1 MDLTEFHE
9 FFRLIEDD
17 NLSLFYRG
25 DFADDITVRLIDL
38 SESHFKA
45 GKEQMSIKKK
55 VSFLMAECFQNVIR
69 YGEEIT
75 ADDYFQDQTGY
86 FMTRNY
92 YNKFYIASGNLVEQ
106 SKILL
111 LKEKIEN
118 INKLSKEELKLLYMR
133 VLGTD
138 EFTAKGGAGLG
149 LIEMAR
155 KSGRKIEAEFE
166 MINEALA
173 YFYLQ
178 MIIDS
183 DETNE
188 AEVMKKGLHI
198 DHAIQL
204 NQILRKNSI
213 IMAYQGDFRQH
224 TILPLLNM
232 IEKNL
237 MVKRTKYAAYKTL
250 FHVLV
255 EMLQNVMHHGLM
267 VGDKKEGLFTIAI
280 DRQQFA
286 VSSANFVET
295 GKIQALK
302 EMLDHFLSL
311 NDEQLKAYSKEI
323 LKEREQGP
331 FGGSGLGII
340 DIIRASSSRPNYVIV
355 PVDDEKFL
363 FYLNVKV

>member
-1 MDLTEFHE
+1 MDWSDFHE

-17 NLSLFYRG
+17 DLSLFYRG
-25 DFADDITVRLIDL
+25 DFADDITIRLIDL
-38 SESHFKA
+38 SESHFKK

-69 YGEEIT
+69 YGEDIT
-75 ADDYFQDQTGY
+75 SDHYLQDQSGY

-92 YNKFYIASGNLVEQ
+92 FNKYYIASGNLVEQ

-118 INKLSKEELKLLYMR
+118 INKLSQEELKQLYMR

-155 KSGRKIEAEFE
+155 KSGRKLEAEFE
-166 MINEALA
+166 MINDLMA

-183 DETNE
+183 DDHDES
-188 AEVMKKGLHI
+188 EVKKKGLHI

-204 NQILRKNSI
+204 NQILRKNRI

-224 TILPLLNM
+224 TILPMLNM

-237 MVKRTKYAAYKTL
+237 MVKRTRYSAYKQL

-255 EMLQNVMHHGLM
+255 EMLQNVMHHGM
-267 VGDKKEGLFTIAI
+267 TIGEKREGLFSIGIDKQHFTI
-280 DRQQFA
+280 
-286 VSSANFVET
+286 SSANWVET
-295 GKIQALK
+295 KKVPILK
-302 EMLDHFLSL
+302 EMLDHFLFME
-311 NDEQLKAYSKEI
+311 DEQLKESSKEI
-323 LKEREQGP
+323 LRERDDGP
-331 FGGSGLGII
+331 YGGSGLGLI
-340 DIIRASSSRPNYVIV
+340 DIIRASTQLPNYVIV

>member
-1 MDLTEFHE
+1 MEWTDFHE

-17 NLSLFYRG
+17 SLSLFYRG

-38 SESHFKA
+38 SESHFKE

-69 YGEEIT
+69 YGEEFT
-75 ADDYFQDQTGY
+75 ADDYLQGQSGF

-92 YNKFYIASGNLVEQ
+92 FNKYYIASGNLVEH
-106 SKILL
+106 SKIIL

-118 INKLSKEELKLLYMR
+118 INKLSREELKNLYMR

-149 LIEMAR
+149 MIEMAR
-155 KSGRKIEAEFE
+155 KSGRKLEAEFE
-166 MINEALA
+166 MISELMA

-183 DETNE
+183 DENNE
-188 AEVMKKGLHI
+188 TEHKKRGLHI

-204 NQILRKNSI
+204 NQILRRNSI

-237 MVKRTKYAAYKTL
+237 MVKRTKYAAYKQL

-255 EMLQNVMHHGLM
+255 EMLQNVMHHGYT
-267 VGDKKEGLFTIAI
+267 VGEKKEGLFTIGI
-280 DRQQFA
+280 EDQQFTI
-286 VSSANFVET
+286 SSANYVET
-295 GKIQALK
+295 ANVPALK
-302 EMLDHFLSL
+302 ELLDYFLSL
-311 NDEQLKAYSKEI
+311 DDEQLKESSKTI
-323 LKEREQGP
+323 LRERDDGP
-331 FGGSGLGII
+331 YGGSGLGVI
-340 DIIRASSSRPNYVIV
+340 DIIRASYSKPSYVIV

>member
-1 MDLTEFHE
+1 MEWTDFHE

-25 DFADDITVRLIDL
+25 DFADDITIRLIDL
-38 SESHFKA
+38 SESHFKE

-69 YGEEIT
+69 YGEELT
-75 ADDYFQDQTGY
+75 SDDFLQDESGY

-106 SKILL
+106 NKTLL

-118 INKLSKEELKLLYMR
+118 INKLSKEELKQLYMR

-155 KSGRKIEAEFE
+155 KSGRKLEAEFE
-166 MINEALA
+166 MINDQMA

-183 DETNE
+183 DEKDETE
-188 AEVMKKGLHI
+188 TRKKGLHI
-198 DHAIQL
+198 DHSILL
-204 NQILRKNSI
+204 NQLLRKNRI

-255 EMLQNVMHHGLM
+255 EMLQNVMHHGLT
-267 VGDKKEGLFTIAI
+267 VGEKREGLFTIGI
-280 DRQQFA
+280 DHQHFIVTA
-286 VSSANFVET
+286 ANYVAT
-295 GKIQALK
+295 DKVPHMK
-302 EMLDHFLSL
+302 ELLDHFLSL
-311 NDEQLKAYSKEI
+311 GEDE
-323 LKEREQGP
+323 LKESSKNILRERDDGP
-331 FGGSGLGII
+331 FGGSGLGVI
-340 DIIRASSSRPNYVIV
+340 DIIRASSSKPTYVIV
-355 PVDDEKFL
+355 PVDDEKFM

>member
-1 MDLTEFHE
+1 MDWTEFHE

-25 DFADDITVRLIDL
+25 DFADEITIRLIDL
-38 SESHFKA
+38 SESHFKE

-75 ADDYFQDQTGY
+75 SDDYMQDQSGY

-92 YNKFYIASGNLVEQ
+92 NNKFYIASGNLVEQ

-111 LKEKIEN
+111 LREKIEN
-118 INKLSKEELKLLYMR
+118 INKLSKDELKHLYMK
-133 VLGTD
+133 VLGKD
-138 EFTAKGGAGLG
+138 EFTSKGGAGLG

-155 KSGRKIEAEFE
+155 KSGRKLEAEFE
-166 MINEALA
+166 MMDKPLA

-183 DETNE
+183 DENDP
-188 AEVMKKGLHI
+188 AELKKKGLHI
-198 DHAIQL
+198 DHAILL
-204 NQILRKNSI
+204 NQILRRNSI

-237 MVKRTKYAAYKTL
+237 MVKKTQYAAYKTL

-255 EMLQNVMHHGLM
+255 EMLQNVMHHGMM

-295 GKIQALK
+295 GKVPVLK

-311 NDEQLKAYSKEI
+311 NNEQLKEYSKEI
-323 LKEREQGP
+323 LKERDNGP

-340 DIIRASSSRPNYVIV
+340 DIVRASSATPNYVIV
-355 PVDDEKFL
+355 PVDDDKFL

>member
-1 MDLTEFHE
+1 MDWTDFHE

-17 NLSLFYRG
+17 VLSLFYRG

-38 SESHFKA
+38 SESHFKE

-75 ADDYFQDQTGY
+75 SDDYVPDQSGY
-86 FMTRNY
+86 FMTRSY

-106 SKILL
+106 SKIQLL
-111 LKEKIEN
+111 REKIEN
-118 INKLSKEELKLLYMR
+118 INKLGKEELKQLYMK

-138 EFTAKGGAGLG
+138 EFTSKGGAGLG

-155 KSGRKIEAEFE
+155 KSGRKLAAEFE
-166 MINEALA
+166 KIDSLLA

-183 DETNE
+183 DENDEEE
-188 AEVMKKGLHI
+188 AKRKGLHI

-204 NQILRKNSI
+204 NQILRRNQI

-237 MVKRTKYAAYKTL
+237 MVKRAKYAAYKTL

-255 EMLQNVMHHGLM
+255 EMLQNVMHHGYIE
-267 VGDKKEGLFTIAI
+267 DEKREGIFAIGTQKQHFT
-280 DRQQFA
+280 
-286 VSSANFVET
+286 VSTANFVACEKVPMVKDLIDQFLQMDNDT
-295 GKIQALK
+295 LK
-302 EMLDHFLSL
+302 EM
-311 NDEQLKAYSKEI
+311 SKRI
-323 LKEREQGP
+323 LKERDDGP

-340 DIIRASSSRPNYVIV
+340 DIIRASSEPPTYVIV
-355 PVDDEKFL
+355 PVNDKKFL

>member
-1 MDLTEFHE
+1 MDWTEFHE

-38 SESHFKA
+38 SESHFKQ

-69 YGEEIT
+69 YGDEMKTET
-75 ADDYFQDQTGY
+75 YPHDQSGY
-86 FMTRNY
+86 FMTRNHN
-92 YNKFYIASGNLVEQ
+92 NKFYIASGNLIEQ
-106 SKILL
+106 SKINL

-118 INKLSKEELKLLYMR
+118 INKMSKDELKELYIR

-155 KSGRKIEAEFE
+155 KSGRKLEAEFE
-166 MINEALA
+166 MISDMMA

-183 DETNE
+183 DESDE
-188 AEVMKKGLHI
+188 EEVMKKGLHI

-204 NQILRKNSI
+204 NQILRRNGI

-237 MVKRTKYAAYKTL
+237 MVKRTQYAAYKTL

-255 EMLQNVMHHGLM
+255 EMLQNVMHHGLQM
-267 VGDKKEGLFTIAI
+267 GDKKEGFFTIAVDQHHFTI
-280 DRQQFA
+280 
-286 VSSANFVET
+286 SSANFVENA
-295 GKIQALK
+295 KLQNLK
-302 EMLDHFLSL
+302 EMFDHFLFL
-311 NDEQLKAYSKEI
+311 GDEELKECSKEI
-323 LKEREQGP
+323 LRDREEGP

-340 DIIRASSSRPNYVIV
+340 DIIRASSSKPKYVIV
-355 PVDDEKFL
+355 PVDDIKFL
-363 FYLNVKV
+363 FYLDVKI

>member
-1 MDLTEFHE
+1 MDWTDFHE

-17 NLSLFYRG
+17 TLSLFYRG
-25 DFADDITVRLIDL
+25 DFADEITIRLIDL
-38 SESHFKA
+38 SESHFMK

-69 YGEEIT
+69 YGEEM
-75 ADDYFQDQTGY
+75 ASDEFVQDRSGF
-86 FMTRNY
+86 FMTRSY
-92 YNKFYIASGNLVEQ
+92 YNKYYIASGNPVEQ
-106 SKILL
+106 AKMNL

-118 INKLSKEELKLLYMR
+118 INKLNQEELKQLYMK
-133 VLGTD
+133 VLGED

-155 KSGRKIEAEFE
+155 KSGRKLEAEFE
-166 MINEALA
+166 IINGLLA
-173 YFYLQ
+173 YFFIQ

-183 DETNE
+183 DENDQE
-188 AEVMKKGLHI
+188 EQKKKGLPI
-198 DHAIQL
+198 DHAVLL
-204 NQILRKNSI
+204 NQILRKNKI

-237 MVKRTKYAAYKTL
+237 MVKRAKYAAYKTL

-255 EMLQNVMHHGLM
+255 EVLQNVMHHGHI
-267 VGDKKEGLFTIAI
+267 VADKKEGVFTIGI
-280 DRQQFA
+280 HDQHFT
-286 VSSANFVET
+286 VSAANYVET
-295 GKIQALK
+295 AKVSALK
-302 EMLDHFLSL
+302 ETLDFFLEK
-311 NDEQLKAYSKEI
+311 DDDTLKELSKRI
-323 LKEREQGP
+323 LKERDDGP

-340 DIIRASSSRPNYVIV
+340 DIIRASSSKPGYVII
-355 PVDDEKFL
+355 PVDDEKFM

>member
-1 MDLTEFHE
+1 MDWTDFHD
-9 FFRLIEDD
+9 FLRLIEDD
-17 NLSLFYRG
+17 SLSLFYRG
-25 DFADDITVRLIDL
+25 DFADDITIRLIDL
-38 SESHFKA
+38 SESHFKK

-75 ADDYFQDQTGY
+75 SDDYLQDQSGY
-86 FMTRNY
+86 YMTRNY
-92 YNKFYIASGNLVEQ
+92 YNKYYIASGNLVEQ
-106 SKILL
+106 SKITL

-118 INKLSKEELKLLYMR
+118 INKLGKEELKQLYMK

-138 EFTAKGGAGLG
+138 KFTAKGGAGLG

-155 KSGRKIEAEFE
+155 KSGRKLEAEFE
-166 MINEALA
+166 MINELMA

-178 MIIDS
+178 IIIDS
-183 DETNE
+183 DESNE
-188 AEVMKKGLHI
+188 SEVQKKGLHI

-204 NQILRKNSI
+204 NQILRKNRI
-213 IMAYQGDFRQH
+213 ILAYHGDFRQH

-237 MVKRTKYAAYKTL
+237 MVKKTKYAAYKTL

-255 EMLQNVMHHGLM
+255 EMLQNVMHHGFTM
-267 VGDKKEGLFTIAI
+267 VDKREGLFTIGLDGQHFSI
-280 DRQQFA
+280 
-286 VSSANFVET
+286 SSANYVET
-295 GKIQALK
+295 GKIPALK
-302 EMLDHFLSL
+302 EQLDYFLSL
-311 NDEQLKAYSKEI
+311 EGEQLKEISKQI
-323 LKEREQGP
+323 LRERENGP

-340 DIIRASSSRPNYVIV
+340 DIIRASYSKPNYVIV
-355 PVDDEKFL
+355 PVDDKKFL

>member
-1 MDLTEFHE
+1 MDWTEFHE

-17 NLSLFYRG
+17 SLSLFYQG
-25 DFADDITVRLIDL
+25 DFADDITVRLIDI
-38 SESHFKA
+38 SESHFKE

-75 ADDYFQDQTGY
+75 ADDYFQNKSGY

-92 YNKFYIASGNLVEQ
+92 YNKYYIASGNLVEK

-118 INKLSKEELKLLYMR
+118 INRLSKEELKQLYMK

-138 EFTAKGGAGLG
+138 KFTAKGGAGLG

-155 KSGRKIEAEFE
+155 KSGRKLEVEFE
-166 MINEALA
+166 MINELMA
-173 YFYLQ
+173 YFHLQ

-183 DETNE
+183 DESNE
-188 AEVMKKGLHI
+188 SEVQKKGLHI

-204 NQILRKNSI
+204 NQMLRKNSI

-224 TILPLLNM
+224 IILPLLNM

-255 EMLQNVMHHGLM
+255 EMLQNVMHHGLT
-267 VGDKKEGLFTIAI
+267 VGDTRVGLFTIGLEEQHFSI
-280 DRQQFA
+280 
-286 VSSANFVET
+286 SSANYVKTE
-295 GKIQALK
+295 KIPALK
-302 EMLDHFLSL
+302 EQLDYFLSL
-311 NDEQLKAYSKEI
+311 EDEQLKETSKQI
-323 LKEREQGP
+323 LREREDGP

-340 DIIRASSSRPNYVIV
+340 DIVRASSTKPKYVIV
-355 PVDDEKFL
+355 PVDDKKFL
-363 FYLNVKV
+363 FYMNVKI

>member
-1 MDLTEFHE
+1 MNWTDFHE

-17 NLSLFYRG
+17 NMSLFYRG
-25 DFADDITVRLIDL
+25 DFADDITIRLIDL
-38 SESHFKA
+38 SESHFKE
-45 GKEQMSIKKK
+45 GKEQMTIRKK

-75 ADDYFQDQTGY
+75 ADDYLQDQTSY

-92 YNKFYIASGNLVEQ
+92 LDKYYIASGNLVEQ

-118 INKLSKEELKLLYMR
+118 INKLTREELKQLYMR

-155 KSGRKIEAEFE
+155 KSGRKLQAEFE
-166 MINEALA
+166 MINEMMA

-183 DETNE
+183 DEGDDSDAQT
-188 AEVMKKGLHI
+188 KGLHI
-198 DHAIQL
+198 DHSIQL
-204 NQILRKNSI
+204 NQILRRNNI
-213 IMAYQGDFRQH
+213 IMAYQGDFRQQ

-237 MVKRTKYAAYKTL
+237 MVKRTKYVAYKQL

-255 EMLQNVMHHGLM
+255 EMLQNVMHHGFTN
-267 VGDKKEGLFTIAI
+267 GDKKEGLFSIGVDSQHFI
-280 DRQQFA
+280 I
-286 VSSANFVET
+286 SSANYVDT
-295 GKIQALK
+295 KKMPALK
-302 EMLDHFLSL
+302 KIFDHFLSIK
-311 NDEQLKAYSKEI
+311 DEELKEISKEI
-323 LKEREQGP
+323 LRDRDDGP
-331 FGGSGLGII
+331 YEGSGLGVI
-340 DIIRASSSRPNYVIV
+340 DIIRASSSKPNYVIV
-355 PVDDEKFL
+355 PIDDEKFL

>member
-1 MDLTEFHE
+1 MNWTDFHE

-17 NLSLFYRG
+17 SLSLFYRG
-25 DFADDITVRLIDL
+25 DFADDITIRLIDL
-38 SESHFKA
+38 SESHFTE

-69 YGEEIT
+69 YGEDIT
-75 ADDYFQDQTGY
+75 ANNYLQDQSGY
-86 FMTRNY
+86 FMTRYY
-92 YNKFYIASGNLVEQ
+92 YNKYYIASGNLVEQ

-118 INKLSKEELKLLYMR
+118 INKLSKEELKQLYMK

-155 KSGRKIEAEFE
+155 KSGRKLEAEFE
-166 MINEALA
+166 MINELMA

-183 DETNE
+183 DENNE
-188 AEVMKKGLHI
+188 SEVQKKGLHI
-198 DHAIQL
+198 DHAVQL
-204 NQILRKNSI
+204 NQLLRKNSI

-255 EMLQNVMHHGLM
+255 EMLQNVMHHGLT
-267 VGDKKEGLFTIAI
+267 VENKKEGLFTIGLDGQHFI
-280 DRQQFA
+280 I
-286 VSSANFVET
+286 SSANYVET
-295 GKIQALK
+295 AKLPALK
-302 EMLDHFLSL
+302 ELFDYFLSL
-311 NDEQLKAYSKEI
+311 DDEQLKQKSKDI
-323 LKEREQGP
+323 LREREDGP
-331 FGGSGLGII
+331 FGGSGLGVI
-340 DIIRASSSRPNYVIV
+340 DIIRAGTLKPNYVIV
-355 PVDDEKFL
+355 PVDDHKFL

>member
-1 MDLTEFHE
+1 
-9 FFRLIEDD
+9 
-17 NLSLFYRG
+17 
-25 DFADDITVRLIDL
+25 
-38 SESHFKA
+38 
-45 GKEQMSIKKK
+45 MSIKKK

-69 YGEEIT
+69 YGEELT
-75 ADDYFQDQTGY
+75 SDDFLQDESGF

-106 SKILL
+106 NKTLL

-118 INKLSKEELKLLYMR
+118 INKLSKEELKQLYMR

-155 KSGRKIEAEFE
+155 KSGRKLEAEFE
-166 MINEALA
+166 NINDLMA

-183 DETNE
+183 DEKNE
-188 AEVMKKGLHI
+188 EEIQKKGLHI
-198 DHAIQL
+198 DHSIQL
-204 NQILRKNSI
+204 NQILRENRI
-213 IMAYQGDFRQH
+213 ILAYQGDFRQH

-237 MVKRTKYAAYKTL
+237 MVKRTKYAMYKTL

-255 EMLQNVMHHGLM
+255 EMLQNVMHHGLT
-267 VGDKKEGLFTIAI
+267 VGEKREGLFTIGIHKQHFMVA
-280 DRQQFA
+280 A
-286 VSSANFVET
+286 ANYVGTDKVPE
-295 GKIQALK
+295 LK
-302 EMLDHFLSL
+302 KLLDHFLSL
-311 NDEQLKAYSKEI
+311 DEDQLKESSKDI
-323 LKEREQGP
+323 LREREDGP

-340 DIIRASSSRPNYVIV
+340 DIIRASSEKPNYVIV

-363 FYLNVKV
+363 FYLNAKVRST

>member
-1 MDLTEFHE
+1 MEWTDFHE

-17 NLSLFYRG
+17 SLSLFYRG
-25 DFADDITVRLIDL
+25 EFADEVTIRLIDL
-38 SESHFKA
+38 SESHFKQ

-69 YGEEIT
+69 YGEEM
-75 ADDYFQDQTGY
+75 ALEDYMQGQSGF
-86 FMTRNY
+86 FMTRSY
-92 YNKFYIASGNLVEQ
+92 YSKYYIASGNLVEQ
-106 SKILL
+106 SKIQLL
-111 LKEKIEN
+111 REKIEN
-118 INKLSKEELKLLYMR
+118 INKLSRDELKQLYMK

-155 KSGRKIEAEFE
+155 KSGRKLAAEFE
-166 MINEALA
+166 PINEAMA

-183 DETNE
+183 DESDIEE
-188 AEVMKKGLHI
+188 ARKKGLHI

-204 NQILRKNSI
+204 NRILRNNRI
-213 IMAYQGDFRQH
+213 IMAYQGDFRQY

-237 MVKRTKYAAYKTL
+237 MVKKARYAAYKTL

-255 EMLQNVMHHGLM
+255 EILQNIMHHGYV
-267 VGDKKEGLFTIAI
+267 VGDNKEGIFTIGLH
-280 DRQQFA
+280 DHQFTI
-286 VSSANFVET
+286 SSANFVET
-295 GKIQALK
+295 SRVPELK
-302 EMLDHFLSL
+302 KTMDYFLEQDDESL
-311 NDEQLKAYSKEI
+311 KVLSKRI
-323 LKEREQGP
+323 LREREDGP
-331 FGGSGLGII
+331 FAGSGLGII
-340 DIIRASSSRPNYVIV
+340 DIIRASSAPPAYVIV

>member
-1 MDLTEFHE
+1 MDWTDFHDFLT
-9 FFRLIEDD
+9 LIEDD
-17 NLSLFYRG
+17 SLSLFYRG
-25 DFADDITVRLIDL
+25 DFADDITIRLIDL
-38 SESHFKA
+38 SESHFKE
-45 GKEQMSIKKK
+45 GKEQMNIKKK

-69 YGEEIT
+69 YGEGIT
-75 ADDYFQDQTGY
+75 DTEFLKDSSGY

-92 YNKFYIASGNLVEQ
+92 HNKYYIASGNLIEQ
-106 SKILL
+106 SKIQF

-118 INKLSKEELKLLYMR
+118 INKLGKEELKQLYMS
-133 VLGTD
+133 VLGKE

-155 KSGRKIEAEFE
+155 KSGRKLEAEFE
-166 MINEALA
+166 LMNDLMA

-183 DETNE
+183 DENNE
-188 AEVMKKGLHI
+188 SEVKRKGLHI

-204 NQILRKNSI
+204 NQILRRNSI

-237 MVKRTKYAAYKTL
+237 QVKKTKYAAYRTL

-255 EMLQNVMHHGLM
+255 EMLQNVMHHGLT
-267 VGDKKEGLFTIAI
+267 VGEKREGLFTIGVERHHFTI
-280 DRQQFA
+280 
-286 VSSANFVET
+286 SSANYVEI
-295 GKIQALK
+295 GKMSDLKKILDFFLALDDEELK
-302 EMLDHFLSL
+302 ET
-311 NDEQLKAYSKEI
+311 SKEI
-323 LKEREQGP
+323 LRDIKGGP
-331 FGGSGLGII
+331 WDGSGLGII
-340 DIIRASSSRPNYVIV
+340 DIIRASSSPPGYVIV

-363 FYLNVKV
+363 FYMNVKV

>member
-1 MDLTEFHE
+1 MDWTEFHE

-38 SESHFKA
+38 SESHFKE

-69 YGEEIT
+69 YGEEFRSE
-75 ADDYFQDQTGY
+75 DFLQDQSGY

-92 YNKFYIASGNLVEQ
+92 YNKFYIASGNLVDQ
-106 SKILL
+106 SRILML
-111 LKEKIEN
+111 REKIEN
-118 INKLSKEELKLLYMR
+118 INKQSKEELKQLYMR

-138 EFTAKGGAGLG
+138 EFTMKGGAGLG

-155 KSGRKIEAEFE
+155 KSGRKLEAEFE
-166 MINEALA
+166 NISDEMA

-178 MIIDS
+178 IIIDS
-183 DETNE
+183 DESDPVETL
-188 AEVMKKGLHI
+188 KKGLHI

-204 NQILRKNSI
+204 NQILRRNGI

-237 MVKRTKYAAYKTL
+237 MVKKTRYSAYKTL

-255 EMLQNVMHHGLM
+255 EMLQNVMHHGLV
-267 VGDKKEGLFTIAI
+267 VGDKKDGLFTIAV
-280 DRQQFA
+280 DRQHFA
-286 VSSANFVET
+286 ISSANFVANSSL
-295 GKIQALK
+295 QSLK
-302 EMLDHFLSL
+302 ELLDYFLDL
-311 NDEQLKAYSKEI
+311 DDERLKEHSKEI
-323 LKEREQGP
+323 LRDREEGP

-340 DIIRASSSRPNYVIV
+340 DIIRASTSKPNYVIV

>member
-1 MDLTEFHE
+1 MEWTEFHE

-38 SESHFKA
+38 SESHFKE

-69 YGEEIT
+69 YGEENK
-75 ADDYFQDQTGY
+75 AEDYLQDQSGY

-111 LKEKIEN
+111 LREKIEN
-118 INKLSKEELKLLYMR
+118 INKLSKEELKQLYIR

-155 KSGRKIEAEFE
+155 KSGRKLEAEFE
-166 MINEALA
+166 NLDELMA

-178 MIIDS
+178 MVIDS
-183 DETNE
+183 DETDQS
-188 AEVMKKGLHI
+188 EVMKKGLHI

-204 NQILRKNSI
+204 NQILRRNSI

-237 MVKRTKYAAYKTL
+237 MVKRTRYTAYKTL
-250 FHVLV
+250 FHILV
-255 EMLQNVMHHGLM
+255 EMLQNVMHHGM
-267 VGDKKEGLFTIAI
+267 QVGDKKEGLFTIAI

-286 VSSANFVET
+286 VSSANFVEN
-295 GKIQALK
+295 KKLQSLK
-302 EMLDHFLSL
+302 EMFDHFLSL
-311 NDEQLKAYSKEI
+311 DDEQLKEWSKEI
-323 LKEREQGP
+323 LRDRENGP
-331 FGGSGLGII
+331 FGGAGLGII
-340 DIIRASSSRPNYVIV
+340 DIIRASRSRPNYVIV
-355 PVDDEKFL
+355 PVDDDKFM

>member
-1 MDLTEFHE
+1 MDWTDFHE

-25 DFADDITVRLIDL
+25 DFADDITIRLIDL
-38 SESHFKA
+38 SESHFQK
-45 GKEQMSIKKK
+45 GKEQMSIRKK

-75 ADDYFQDQTGY
+75 SDDFLHEQTGF

-92 YNKFYIASGNLVEQ
+92 FNKYYIASGNLVEQ

-118 INKLSKEELKLLYMR
+118 INKLGKEELKQLYMK

-138 EFTAKGGAGLG
+138 EFTSKGGAGLG

-155 KSGRKIEAEFE
+155 KSGRKLEAEFE
-166 MINEALA
+166 KINDLMA

-183 DETNE
+183 DENDEIE
-188 AEVMKKGLHI
+188 AKKKGLHI
-198 DHAIQL
+198 DHAILL
-204 NQILRKNSI
+204 NQLLRKNNI

-224 TILPLLNM
+224 TILPLLTM

-250 FHVLV
+250 FHVMV
-255 EMLQNVMHHGLM
+255 EILQNVMHHGLM
-267 VGDKKEGLFTIAI
+267 VGDKKEGFFTISI
-280 DRQQFA
+280 QEQQFT
-286 VSSANFVET
+286 VSAANFVAT
-295 GKIQALK
+295 DKVPALK
-302 EMLDHFLSL
+302 ELLDYFLSME
-311 NDEQLKAYSKEI
+311 NEQLKEHSKNI
-323 LKEREQGP
+323 LRERDEGP
-331 FGGSGLGII
+331 YGGAGLGII
-340 DIIRASSSRPNYVIV
+340 DIIRASSTRPNYVFV

-363 FYLNVKV
+363 FYLNVQV

>member
-1 MDLTEFHE
+1 MNWTDFHE
-9 FFRLIEDD
+9 FYRLIEDD
-17 NLSLFYRG
+17 YLSLFYRG

-38 SESHFKA
+38 SESHFRE
-45 GKEQMSIKKK
+45 GKEQMSIRKK

-75 ADDYFQDQTGY
+75 SNENLQDQSGY

-92 YNKFYIASGNLVEQ
+92 NEKYYIASGNLVEQ

-118 INKLSKEELKLLYMR
+118 INKLSKDELKQLYMR

-166 MINEALA
+166 MIDDLMA

-178 MIIDS
+178 MKIDS
-183 DETNE
+183 DDEE
-188 AEVMKKGLHI
+188 SAEKKKGLHI
-198 DHAIQL
+198 DNAIQL
-204 NQILRKNSI
+204 NQILRKNNV
-213 IMAYQGDFRQH
+213 IMAYQGDFRQQ

-237 MVKRTKYAAYKTL
+237 MVKRTKYAAYKQL

-255 EMLQNVMHHGLM
+255 EMLQNVMHHGAVL
-267 VGDKKEGLFTIAI
+267 GENKEGLFSIGI
-280 DRQQFA
+280 DSKHFII
-286 VSSANFVET
+286 SSANYVEAA
-295 GKIQALK
+295 KVPALK
-302 EMLDHFLSL
+302 DLLDHFL
-311 NDEQLKAYSKEI
+311 EMKPEELKNASKEI
-323 LKEREQGP
+323 LRDSDQGP
-331 FGGSGLGII
+331 YKGSGLGFI
-340 DIIRASSSRPNYVIV
+340 DIIRAATSKPTYVVV
-355 PVDDEKFL
+355 PVDDGRFM
-363 FYLNVKV
+363 FYLNVIV

>member
-1 MDLTEFHE
+1 
-9 FFRLIEDD
+9 
-17 NLSLFYRG
+17 
-25 DFADDITVRLIDL
+25 
-38 SESHFKA
+38 
-45 GKEQMSIKKK
+45 MSIKKK

-69 YGEEIT
+69 YGEELT
-75 ADDYFQDQTGY
+75 SDDFLQDGSGY

-92 YNKFYIASGNLVEQ
+92 NNKFYIASGNLVEQ
-106 SKILL
+106 NKILL

-118 INKLSKEELKLLYMR
+118 INKLSREELKQLYMR

-155 KSGRKIEAEFE
+155 KSGRKLEAEFE
-166 MINEALA
+166 MINDLMA

-183 DETNE
+183 DEKNE
-188 AEVMKKGLHI
+188 TEELKKGLHI
-198 DHAIQL
+198 DHSIQL

-255 EMLQNVMHHGLM
+255 EMLQNVMHHGLT
-267 VGDKKEGLFTIAI
+267 VGDKREGLFTIGI
-280 DRQQFA
+280 DKQHFIVTA
-286 VSSANFVET
+286 ANYVGT
-295 GKIQALK
+295 DKVPHLK
-302 EMLDHFLSL
+302 KMLDHFLEL
-311 NDEQLKAYSKEI
+311 GLDE
-323 LKEREQGP
+323 LKETSKSILRERDEGP
-331 FGGSGLGII
+331 FGGSGLGLI
-340 DIIRASSSRPNYVIV
+340 DIIRASSSKPAYVIV
-355 PVDDEKFL
+355 PVDDDKFL

>member
-1 MDLTEFHE
+1 MDWTEFHE

-38 SESHFKA
+38 SESHFKE

-69 YGEEIT
+69 YGDEIK
-75 ADDYFQDQTGY
+75 AEGPLHDQSGY
-86 FMTRNY
+86 FMTRNHS
-92 YNKFYIASGNLVEQ
+92 NKFYIASGNLVEQ
-106 SKILL
+106 SKIHL

-118 INKLSKEELKLLYMR
+118 INKLGKEELKQLYIK
-133 VLGTD
+133 VLGKD

-155 KSGRKIEAEFE
+155 KSGRKLEAEFE
-166 MINEALA
+166 KINDKMA

-183 DETNE
+183 DESNE
-188 AEVMKKGLHI
+188 AEIVKKGLHI
-198 DHAIQL
+198 DHAILL
-204 NQILRKNSI
+204 NQILRRNGI

-237 MVKRTKYAAYKTL
+237 MVQRTRYAAYKTL

-255 EMLQNVMHHGLM
+255 EMLQNVMHHGLQM
-267 VGDKKEGLFTIAI
+267 GDKKEGFFTIAI
-280 DRQQFA
+280 DQHQFT
-286 VSSANFVET
+286 VSSANFVENT
-295 GKIQALK
+295 KLQPLK
-302 EMLDHFLSL
+302 EIFDHFLSL
-311 NDEQLKAYSKEI
+311 EDEQLKECSKEI
-323 LKEREQGP
+323 LRDREDGP

-340 DIIRASSSRPNYVIV
+340 DIVRASSTKPKYVIV

-363 FYLNVKV
+363 FYLDVKV

>member
-1 MDLTEFHE
+1 MDWTEFHE

-17 NLSLFYRG
+17 SMSLFYRG
-25 DFADDITVRLIDL
+25 DFSDDITVRLIDL
-38 SESHFKA
+38 SESHFTE
-45 GKEQMSIKKK
+45 GKEQMPIRKK

-75 ADDYFQDQTGY
+75 SDDYLQDQSGY
-86 FMTRNY
+86 FMTRYY
-92 YNKFYIASGNLVEQ
+92 YNKYYIASGNLVEQ
-106 SKILL
+106 SKIPL

-118 INKLSKEELKLLYMR
+118 INKLSKKELKQLYIK
-133 VLGTD
+133 VLGTE

-155 KSGRKIEAEFE
+155 KSGRKLESEFE
-166 MINEALA
+166 MINEIMA

-183 DETNE
+183 DENDE
-188 AEVMKKGLHI
+188 LEVQKKGLHI

-204 NQILRKNSI
+204 NQILRRNSI
-213 IMAYQGDFRQH
+213 IMAYHGDFRQH

-237 MVKRTKYAAYKTL
+237 LVKRTKYAAYKTL

-255 EMLQNVMHHGLM
+255 EVLQNVMHHGFT
-267 VGDKKEGLFTIAI
+267 VEDKIEGLFTIGLDGQDFMI
-280 DRQQFA
+280 
-286 VSSANFVET
+286 SAANYVATE
-295 GKIQALK
+295 KVPHLK
-302 EMLDHFLSL
+302 KQLDFFLSL
-311 NDEQLKAYSKEI
+311 NDAQLKETSKQI
-323 LKEREQGP
+323 LREREDGP
-331 FGGSGLGII
+331 FHGSGLGII
-340 DIIRASSSRPNYVIV
+340 DIIRASFTKPNYVIV
-355 PVDDEKFL
+355 PVDDSKFF